1 MENIVKEPCVN
12 LEDDFYVNLSDM
24 ETFIHSDSDSDSESE
39 SESDSDSDSESESKV
54 YNDNNDDKA
63 GEAENVDDFQ
73 FELTNLEVGRSETKR
88 HNDPF
93 PFWS

>member
-1 MENIVKEPCVN
+1 
-12 LEDDFYVNLSDM
+12 M
-24 ETFIHSDSDSDSESE
+24 ETFEHCDSDSDSESE